1 MFQCCLRLLRR
12 RPVALLAG
20 GVLLAALTATVA
32 PMPAAWADTGAVF
45 APVAWK
51 SYPTSDSVEMGDHA
65 LNLNFNFGSPN
76 NTVSSAA
83 HNLKNGTTG
92 TPSGY
97 TVLLRTSSD
106 GVTQKLPPTPTS
118 LTRLSSVR
126 VGLTPTSTIV
136 QGAHASL
143 RLDAQAT
150 KPYLPSASIGELNSR
165 ISNSPFMYLRMQV
178 TNTSTST
185 KPASAVYVGF
195 GSACGPV
202 MDDYPVAGW
211 RTLRLCN
218 AGDRGGVRYLSAPKT
233 GGSSWGIGS
242 ETVADFAA
250 DGTLGGGGSSGK
262 AAVALPVPALAGG
275 ARHSV
280 TLVYGAWNDQAGITS
295 LSGSRYPFYY
305 RSWHADPAAM
315 LGFAIDNQAGAFDG
329 SAAFDARVN
338 AVSSDTSA
346 RFAAVHGF
354 RGWRH
359 ANWLVSKPGGGP
371 FYAVTEG
378 AFNYLSTIDVGYEY
392 HLLQTRFEPWKSKLE
407 LDQWATR
414 YELDDAGRKFMLHD
428 LGKDERLTVG
438 PAYDQKVGHKHMPV
452 EHNLDMVAMIFAW
465 ERRTGG
471 SYDSALVRQLL
482 DAAESHDSNQ
492 NGTIDVTSMHAC
504 VVGGSCGTRQLGT
517 TYDGATSAASQVQ
530 AGNTILTTKFG
541 VIESFAAARG
551 YGYGAQAQRHLD
563 AARSHAGD
571 LSSDTSLAGHG
582 YAPGY
587 LPDALLYATVL
598 GSNPTLTG
606 ALSAWLHGAL
616 VSNQQ
621 AALRGSSTAVTPNS
635 SGETITWI
643 SKALDGDA
651 VAAWI
656 GRTWPAWSTTTPDAG
671 KLWNV
676 WNRRGGGGLQG
687 TFDFVTFPGDSY
699 FNAGWYPRAASLWG
713 AVPSFP

>member
-1 MFQCCLRLLRR
+1 MLCFHPRSMRRL
-12 RPVALLAG
+12 PVGLVAG
-20 GVLLAALTATVA
+20 VVLAALIPLVDPVQT
-32 PMPAAWADTGAVF
+32 AWADSGGVF
-45 APVAWK
+45 TPVAWK

-83 HNLKNGTTG
+83 HNLKNGATG

-106 GVTQKLPPTPTS
+106 GATQKLPPTPTS
-118 LTRLSSVR
+118 ITRLSSVR

-136 QGAHASL
+136 QGSHASL
-143 RLDAQAT
+143 RLDAQVT
-150 KPYLPSASIGELNSR
+150 KPYLPSNSIGELNSR
-165 ISNSPFMYLRMQV
+165 ITNSPFMYLRVQV

-195 GSACGPV
+195 GSACGSV
-202 MDDYPVAGW
+202 MDDYPVSGW

-218 AGDRGGVRYLSAPKT
+218 AGDRGGSRYLSAPKLA
-233 GGSSWGIGS
+233 GSSWGVGS
-242 ETVADFAA
+242 NTVADFAA
-250 DGTLGGGGSSGK
+250 DGTLSGGGSSGN
-262 AAVALPVPALAGG
+262 AAMALPMPALAGG
-275 ARHSV
+275 ARYSV

-295 LSGSRYPFYY
+295 TSGSRYRFYY
-305 RSWHADPAAM
+305 RTWHAGLAAM
-315 LGFAIDNQAGAFDG
+315 LQFAIDNRTGAFDG
-329 SAAFDARVN
+329 SAAFDARVR
-338 AVSSDTSA
+338 AVSSDASA
-346 RFAAVHGF
+346 RFAAIHGF

-359 ANWLVSKPGGGP
+359 ANWLVEKPDGGP
-371 FYAVTEG
+371 FYGVTEG
-378 AFNYLSTIDVGYEY
+378 AFNYLSTLDVGYEY
-392 HLLQTRFEPWKSKLE
+392 HLLQTRYEPWKSKLE
-407 LDQWATR
+407 LNQWAAH
-414 YELDDAGRKFMLHD
+414 YELDDAGHKFMLHD
-428 LGKDERLTVG
+428 LGKDEQLTVG
-438 PAYDQKVGHKHMPV
+438 PAYDQKTGHKHMPV

-465 ERRTGG
+465 EKRTGAT
-471 SYDSALVRQLL
+471 YNTALVGQLL

-492 NGTIDVTSMHAC
+492 NGTIDIRSMHAC
-504 VVGGSCGTRQLGT
+504 VVNGGCGTWQLGT
-517 TYDGATSAASQVQ
+517 TYDGATSEASQVQ

-551 YGYGAQAQRHLD
+551 YGYSTQAQRHLD
-563 AARSHAGD
+563 AAQPYAGD
-571 LSSDTSLAGHG
+571 LSSDTSLAGHA

-587 LPDALLYATVL
+587 LPDALLYATIL

-606 ALSAWLHGAL
+606 ELSAWLHGAL

-621 AALRGSSTAVTPNS
+621 AALQGSSTAVTPNS

-656 GRTWPAWSTTTPDAG
+656 RRTWPTWSTTKPEAG

-676 WNRRGGGGLQG
+676 WNRRSGGTSQG

-699 FNAGWYPRAASLWG
+699 YNAGWYPRAASLWG
-713 AVPSFP
+713 TLPTFP

>member
-1 MFQCCLRLLRR
+1 MLRFRR
-12 RPVALLAG
+12 QSMRRLPGALVAGL
-20 GVLLAALTATVA
+20 LLAALTPWGHPLQT
-32 PMPAAWADTGAVF
+32 AWADSGGVF
-45 APVAWK
+45 TPVAWK

-83 HNLKNGTTG
+83 HNLKNGATG
-92 TPSGY
+92 TSSGY

-106 GVTQKLPPTPTS
+106 GATQKLPPTPTNI
-118 LTRLSSVR
+118 TRLSSVR

-136 QGAHASL
+136 QGIHASL
-143 RLDAQAT
+143 RLDAQVT
-150 KPYLPSASIGELNSR
+150 KPYLPSTSIGELNSW
-165 ISNSPFMYLRMQV
+165 ITNSPFMYLRMQV

-202 MDDYPVAGW
+202 MDDYPVSGW

-218 AGDRGGVRYLSAPKT
+218 AGDRGGSRYLSAPKLT
-233 GGSSWGIGS
+233 GSSWGIGS
-242 ETVADFAA
+242 NTVADFAA
-250 DGTLGGGGSSGK
+250 DGTLSGGGSSGN
-262 AAVALPVPALAGG
+262 AAMALPIPALAGG
-275 ARHSV
+275 ARYSA

-295 LSGSRYPFYY
+295 ISGSRYHFYY
-305 RSWHADPAAM
+305 RTWHAGPATM
-315 LGFAIDNQAGAFDG
+315 LKFAIDNQTGAFDG
-329 SAAFDARVN
+329 SAAFDARVR
-338 AVSSDTSA
+338 AVSADSSA
-346 RFAAVHGF
+346 QFAAVHGF

-359 ANWLVSKPGGGP
+359 ANWLVERSDGSP

-378 AFNYLSTIDVGYEY
+378 AFNYLSTLDVAYEY
-392 HLLQTRFEPWKSKLE
+392 HLLQTRYEPWKSKLE
-407 LDQWATR
+407 LDQWAAH

-428 LGKDERLTVG
+428 LGKDEQLTVG
-438 PAYDQKVGHKHMPV
+438 PAYDQKAGHKHMPV

-465 ERRTGG
+465 EKRTGSTYNTG
-471 SYDSALVRQLL
+471 LVRQLL

-492 NGTIDVTSMHAC
+492 DGTIDIRSMHAC
-504 VVGGSCGTRQLGT
+504 VVGGSCATRQLGT
-517 TYDGATSAASQVQ
+517 TYDGATSEASQVQ

-551 YGYGAQAQRHLD
+551 YGYGIQAQRHLD
-563 AARSHAGD
+563 AAQPHAGD
-571 LSSDTSLAGHG
+571 LSSDTSLSGHG
-582 YAPGY
+582 YVPGY
-587 LPDALLYATVL
+587 LPDALLYATIL
-598 GSNPTLTG
+598 GSNPTLTSE
-606 ALSAWLHGAL
+606 LSSWLRDGL

-621 AALRGSSTAVTPNS
+621 TALQGSSTAVTPNS

-656 GRTWPAWSTTTPDAG
+656 HRTWPTWSTTKPDGG

-676 WNRRGGGGLQG
+676 WNRRNGGTSQG

-699 FNAGWYPRAASLWG
+699 FNAGWYPRAASLWS
-713 AVPSFP
+713 AVPTFP

>member
-1 MFQCCLRLLRR
+1 MLLFRPRSKRR
-12 RPVALLAG
+12 TSVALVG
-20 GVLLAALTATVA
+20 GVLLAALSPLAT
-32 PMPAAWADTGAVF
+32 PMQTAWADSGDVF
-45 APVAWK
+45 NPVAWK

-65 LNLNFNFGSPN
+65 LNLNLNFSSPN

-83 HNLKNGTTG
+83 HNLKNGATG

-106 GVTQKLPPTPTS
+106 GATQKLPPTPTS
-118 LTRLSSVR
+118 ITRLSSVR
-126 VGLTPTSTIV
+126 VGLTPTSTVV

-143 RLDAQAT
+143 RLDAQVT

-195 GSACGPV
+195 GSACETV
-202 MDDYPVAGW
+202 MDNYPVSGW

-218 AGDRGGVRYLSAPKT
+218 TGDRGGFRYLSAPKT
-233 GGSSWGIGS
+233 SGSSWGIGS
-242 ETVADFAA
+242 DTVADFAA

-275 ARHSV
+275 GRYSV
-280 TLVYGAWNDQAGITS
+280 TLVYGAWNDQTGITS
-295 LSGSRYPFYY
+295 ISGSRYHFYY
-305 RSWHADPAAM
+305 RTWHAGPGAM
-315 LGFAIDNQAGAFDG
+315 LQFAIDNQTGAFDG
-329 SAAFDARVN
+329 SAAFDARVR
-338 AVSSDTSA
+338 AVSSDASA

-359 ANWLVSKPGGGP
+359 ASWLVEKPDGGP

-378 AFNYLSTIDVGYEY
+378 AFNYLSTLDVGYEY
-392 HLLQTRFEPWKSKLE
+392 HLLQTRYEPWKSKLE
-407 LDQWATR
+407 LDQWAAH

-428 LGKDERLTVG
+428 LGKDEQLTIG

-465 ERRTGG
+465 EERTG
-471 SYDSALVRQLL
+471 STYNTSLVRQLL

-504 VVGGSCGTRQLGT
+504 VVGGSCGTWQLGT
-517 TYDGATSAASQVQ
+517 TYDGATSEASQVQ

-551 YGYGAQAQRHLD
+551 YGYGTQAERHLD
-563 AARSHAGD
+563 AAQPYAGD
-571 LSSDTSLAGHG
+571 LSSDTSLTGHG
-582 YAPGY
+582 YTPGY
-587 LPDALLYATVL
+587 LPDALLYGTIL

-606 ALSAWLHGAL
+606 ELSAWLHDAL
-616 VSNQQ
+616 ASNQQ
-621 AALRGSSTAVTPNS
+621 AALRASSIAVTPNS

-643 SKALDGDA
+643 SKALDADA

-656 GRTWPAWSTTTPDAG
+656 HRTWPTWSTTTPDAG

-676 WNRRGGGGLQG
+676 WNRRSGGTLQG
-687 TFDFVTFPGDSY
+687 TFDFATFPDDSY
-699 FNAGWYPRAASLWG
+699 YNAGWYPRAASLWG
-713 AVPSFP
+713 AVPTFP